1 MLGKTIAAIS
11 TPFGRGGVAL
21 IRISGEDAFSI
32 CEKIFLPKNGKKL
45 SSQPARTAIYGDIM
59 YQGNVVDDGIAT
71 IFKAPFSYTG
81 ENTVEIS
88 CHGGIHLSQS
98 VLAAIIIEGAEYA
111 GAGEFTQRAF
121 LNGKLSLTEAE
132 SVINLIDAET
142 DEQIKLASSHRG
154 GILSK
159 TADSIYNEMLKL
171 ASSTYAYIDYPDE
184 DLTDIPAD
192 DLKTGLESILSKLKT
207 LENSYKTGHAV
218 SEGIKTA
225 IVGKPNAG
233 KSSLLN
239 AMLGEKRAIVTEI
252 AGTTRD
258 VIEESVRLKHIV
270 LRLSDTA
277 GIRNTEDEV
286 EKIGVSLAYEKMTQ
300 SELIVAVF
308 DGSAELTYDDYT
320 LIDYINKNCSGKKV
334 IAVINKCDLCLS
346 SETKTLLKNSFDE
359 TIEISAKEN
368 SGTDALFEL
377 IESFFINGEI
387 DYNNNAIIAN
397 LRQFTA
403 VKKAREYIES
413 AINSLNQGFTQDVA
427 GMDIENAMSFI
438 GELDSRSVGED
449 VVKDIFG
456 RFCVGK

>member
-11 TPFGRGGVAL
+11 TPYGRGGVAL
-21 IRISGEDAFSI
+21 IRISGEEAFSI
-32 CEKIFLPKNGKKL
+32 CDKVFMPRNGEKL
-45 SSQPARTAIYGDIM
+45 SSQPARMAIYGDILSH
-59 YQGNVVDDGIAT
+59 GDIIDDGIAT

-98 VLAAIIIEGAEYA
+98 VLESIILSGAEYA
-111 GAGEFTQRAF
+111 DAGEFTQRAF

-132 SVINLIDAET
+132 SVINLIDAVT
-142 DEQIKLASSHRG
+142 DEQIRLATSHRG
-154 GILSK
+154 GVLSK
-159 TADSIYNEMLKL
+159 TADRIYNEMLKL
-171 ASSTYAYIDYPDE
+171 VSSTYAYIDYPDE
-184 DLTDIPAD
+184 DLTDISVD
-192 DLKTGLESILSKLKT
+192 ELKTGLQSILSELNE
-207 LENSYKTGHAV
+207 LESSYKTGHAV

-258 VIEESVRLKHIV
+258 VIEESVRLRHIV

-277 GIRNTEDEV
+277 GIRNTDDEV
-286 EKIGVSLAYEKMTQ
+286 EKIGVGLAYEKMLE
-300 SELIVAVF
+300 SELIIAVF
-308 DGSAELTYDDYT
+308 DGSAELTSDDYD
-320 LIDYINKNCSGKKV
+320 LVDYINKNCTDKKV
-334 IAVINKCDLCLS
+334 IAVVNKSDLYQNAD
-346 SETKTLLKNSFDE
+346 TKTYIEKSFSDVAV
-359 TIEISAKEN
+359 ISTRESTAR
-368 SGTDALFEL
+368 DALFEL
-377 IESFFINGEI
+377 IESFFIKGEI
-387 DYNNNAIIAN
+387 DYNNKAVIAN

-403 VKKAREYIES
+403 VKKAREYIEN
-413 AINSLNQGFTQDVA
+413 AITSLNGGFTQDVA
-427 GMDIENAMSFI
+427 GMDIENAMGFI